1 MAAYP
6 TEGEVMSEPWVDGSL
21 ESGADDEQP
30 AAQTNEQE
38 NGALLGQGEA
48 SSFEPEED
56 DPAGGMAG

>member
-1 MAAYP
+1 MAAYR

-30 AAQTNEQE
+30 VAKNSGQE
-38 NGALLGQGEA
+38 TGALLGQDEA

>member
-1 MAAYP
+1 
-6 TEGEVMSEPWVDGSL
+6 MSEPWVDGSL

-56 DPAGGMAG
+56 DLAGGMAG

>member
-1 MAAYP
+1 
-6 TEGEVMSEPWVDGSL
+6 MSEPWVDGSL

-30 AAQTNEQE
+30 VAENSGQE
-38 NGALLGQGEA
+38 TGALLGQGEA